1 MRSVPQSTNFRVM
14 SKRTSLQHQHRRRY
28 GEKHQRAK
36 YSDKR
41 VTAALDLLD
50 SGLSQRQAA
59 ARLGIPRTTLQAWA
73 AGLTRA
79 VRTGGDDA

>member
-1 MRSVPQSTNFRVM
+1 M
-14 SKRTSLQHQHRRRY
+14 SKRTSLQHQRRRY

-41 VTAALDLLD
+41 VTDALDLLD

-79 VRTGGDDA
+79 VRTGDDNA

>member
-1 MRSVPQSTNFRVM
+1 MANLCGM
-14 SKRTSLQHQHRRRY
+14 SKRISPQHRRRY

-79 VRTGGDDA
+79 VRTGADDA

>member
-1 MRSVPQSTNFRVM
+1 M
-14 SKRTSLQHQHRRRY
+14 SKRISPQRPRRRY
-28 GEKHQRAK
+28 GEQHQRAK

-59 ARLGIPRTTLQAWA
+59 ARLGIPRTTLQSWA